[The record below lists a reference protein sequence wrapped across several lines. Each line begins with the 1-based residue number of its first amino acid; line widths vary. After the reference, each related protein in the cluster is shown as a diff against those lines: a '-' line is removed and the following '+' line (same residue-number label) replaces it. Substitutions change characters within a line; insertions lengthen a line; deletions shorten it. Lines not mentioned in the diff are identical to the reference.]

1 REDLL
6 KMDIFKTNP
15 DRVANVEKL
24 KEYMTEITME
34 RTTAQWDEYFN
45 KNGIPCSPI
54 NTIDKLFA
62 DPQVLAR
69 NMLVEVE
76 QPGVGKIKIA
86 GNPIK
91 LSDMEEEIPT
101 EPAPQIGEHNEL
113 ILKKYLAFGYEQE
126 DELEDEEAI

>member
-1 REDLL
+1 
-6 KMDIFKTNP
+6 MDIFKTNP

-34 RTTAQWDEYFN
+34 RTTAEWDEYLN

-76 QPGVGKIKIA
+76 QPGAGKIKIA

-91 LSDMEEEIPT
+91 LSGMEEELPS
-101 EPAPQIGEHNEL
+101 EPAPQIGEHTEL
-113 ILKKYLAFGYEQE
+113 ILKKYLAP
-126 DELEDEEAI
+126 DDDK